1 MKDKTDRTDLR
12 RVVTVAVE
20 EEQEVGEADLGGTA
34 EGQQLANKQTFH
46 SHIEDGVSDDL
57 GVDRELVGSLSQ
69 GKDDWVS
76 GPKAAIISIGTK
88 LAPSTTHIKV
98 IPPRR
103 TKRPLVFRGRWLAAK
118 QD

>member
-1 MKDKTDRTDLR
+1 LIDKTNKTDLR

-34 EGQQLANKQTFH
+34 EGQQVANNRTFH
-46 SHIEDGVSDDL
+46 SHIEDGVCDDL
-57 GVDRELVGSLSQ
+57 GVDGELVGSLSQ

-76 GPKAAIISIGTK
+76 GPKAEIISIGTRMA
-88 LAPSTTHIKV
+88 LSTTYIKV

-103 TKRPLVFRGRWLAAK
+103 TKRPLVFRGRWLAAE
-118 QD
+118 DD